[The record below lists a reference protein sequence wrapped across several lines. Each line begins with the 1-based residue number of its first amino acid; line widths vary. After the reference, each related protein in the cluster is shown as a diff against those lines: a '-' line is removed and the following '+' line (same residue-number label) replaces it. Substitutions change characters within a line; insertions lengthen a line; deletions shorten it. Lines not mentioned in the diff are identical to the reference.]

1 MWLVL
6 AHLAGGLCVA
16 CMAWHPREVESEERQ
31 QSRGRVEGKDEAA
44 AGGPRNNKA
53 GPPLGGACMQMQLQ
67 AAARAGWQA
76 GVGKPK

>member
-67 AAARAGWQA
+67 AACIDGHSGRPAR
-76 GVGKPK
+76 P